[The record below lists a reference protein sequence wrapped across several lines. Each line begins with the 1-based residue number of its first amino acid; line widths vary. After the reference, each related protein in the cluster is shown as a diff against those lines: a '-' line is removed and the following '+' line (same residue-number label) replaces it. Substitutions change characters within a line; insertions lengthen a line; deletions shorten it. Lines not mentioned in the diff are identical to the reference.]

1 MRKMTKYGTAWYKRI
16 CAFHIIRKYERDGY
30 TSLDKLAE
38 WNRLFSKQRDEHF
51 ICKKEYR
58 YINPLDERE
67 G

>member
-1 MRKMTKYGTAWYKRI
+1 MTKYGTAWYKKI
-16 CAFHIIRKYERDGY
+16 CATHIIKKYERDGY

-38 WNRLFSKQRDEHF
+38 WNRLVPKQKACGF